1 VSAAAITQGIY
12 DACASLFAGECDAL
26 VCLGMPGS
34 MQPDT
39 IVAVATD
46 VRQSITRPTMG
57 TGRSRERAIEV
68 DVTVSV
74 FVPGDEMV
82 QWDASKRLEGM
93 CDRLEDWWR
102 DGDNCHLGVDGDG
115 GWLVRD
121 SWVSDISGP
130 RNGIVRDPASG
141 FVAGRVAEATVVV
154 TALWR
159 RS

>member
-1 VSAAAITQGIY
+1 MSAAAITQAIY
-12 DACASLFAGECDAL
+12 DVCVSLFAGECDAL

-57 TGRSRERAIEV
+57 TGRPRERAIEV

-82 QWDASKRLEGM
+82 QWDASRRLEGM

-115 GWLVRD
+115 GWWCCMVYRE
-121 SWVSDISGP
+121 S
-130 RNGIVRDPASG
+130 AET
-141 FVAGRVAEATVVV
+141 AGNT
-154 TALWR
+154 
-159 RS
+159 